1 MPTPAKPTVTT
12 LECPLRSQRV
22 SFRLVDEHGQGS
34 PYAGL
39 SYRLHDKSGQI
50 YEGALD
56 GDGYAQISN
65 LSCGSLILD
74 ISSPYVASPDSWYD
88 VLSNR
93 ELFAI
98 PLTAL
103 QVAAEQSPFGP
114 RNSDGRTY
122 LAEERAA
129 TENAKF
135 LRVEVNDFVAAKGH
149 LPDPDIDWRPNPSND
164 FKQNAAGSQ
173 SNKLGIALE
182 PNQHHILEV
191 KALRAYSPLL
201 SRDQSFCAL
210 NAHQLAV
217 LSVCAYA
224 PFSEEKPFLKPYQS
238 LPPPYSKPGCIGH
251 VFRECMA
258 RGSKPTQFEPIKPKQ
273 TKQTKPP
280 EIHHLLYE
288 EVPYSK
294 RLEIMPYDPKRYQ
307 AEAAKGWRN
316 PEDVH
321 FLYHEETHTQGF
333 ITHNDKLVL
342 ISLRG
347 TEMKV
352 PFSDVFKDLDAR
364 QVRYEGYEKQD
375 THEAQA
381 HRGFHDAFLAA
392 RNFVDRYL
400 KEFYQPDLHIIVCG
414 HSLGGAIA
422 LLLGEW
428 LRHNWSKNLQVYTYG
443 APRAGDHA
451 FVRRAQELVHHR
463 LVNHQDPI
471 PSVPSAWMD
480 VEWKLALPAS
490 FLISSTPAAG
500 ITLFL
505 AGLINLRGDPF
516 EHHGEQWHFVP
527 RQEGGSLLWQPGCEA
542 LSEQSCA
549 QYANEVAVRGDM
561 PKRAG
566 FLKQLANGDQH
577 YIGTAYAPA
586 ALTNLL
592 RWNASLARQ
601 GSLFTTAET
610 ARLRGYVELLEQR
623 MADWKPVSF
632 GQFKNAIRT
641 RFEPRFYN
649 KSDIELRKIY
659 DQGVV
664 LARTV
669 STEQQARLRDL
680 RRKLAQAQRPITA
693 RQVFGEFADR
703 EDLANLIDEWRMQTE
718 VRKAEQIAYVR
729 TPFGAP
735 ALA

>member
-1 MPTPAKPTVTT
+1 MPTPTKPVET
-12 LECPLRSQRV
+12 LQCPQRSHWV

-39 SYRLHDKSGQI
+39 IYQLHASEGQI
-50 YEGALD
+50 FSGVLD
-56 GDGYAQISN
+56 DEGYAKVDGLFLGVPTLDLSSQEVGDLDPWYKTLIIRKSFRLPLSAIQI
-65 LSCGSLILD
+65 
-74 ISSPYVASPDSWYD
+74 
-88 VLSNR
+88 
-93 ELFAI
+93 
-98 PLTAL
+98 
-103 QVAAEQSPFGP
+103 AAEQSPLGP
-114 RNSDGRTY
+114 RNSDGKTY
-122 LAEERAA
+122 LAAERAA
-129 TENAKF
+129 AENAKF
-135 LRVEVNDFVAAKGH
+135 LRVEVSDFVEAKGH
-149 LPDPDIDWRPNPSND
+149 LPDRDPKWQPRPSTD
-164 FKQNAAGSQ
+164 LQQNAELDG
-173 SNKLGIALE
+173 KPGIALE
-182 PNQHHILEV
+182 PCQHHVLEV

-273 TKQTKPP
+273 TKPP

-294 RLEIMPYDPKRYQ
+294 RLEIMPYDPRRYQ

-392 RNFVDRYL
+392 RDFVDRYL

-490 FLISSTPAAG
+490 FLISSTPVAG
-500 ITLFL
+500 ITLL
-505 AGLINLRGDPF
+505 VAGLINLRGDPF

-527 RQEGGSLLWQPGCEA
+527 RQEGASLLWQPGCEA
-542 LSEQSCA
+542 LSEASCA

-669 STEQQARLRDL
+669 STEQQTRLRDL

-693 RQVFGEFADR
+693 QQVFGEFADR
-703 EDLANLIDEWRMQTE
+703 EDLATLIDEWRMQTE
-718 VRKAEQIAYVR
+718 IRKAEQIAYVR

>member
-1 MPTPAKPTVTT
+1 MPGSEENQTET
-12 LECPLRSQRV
+12 LDCPLGNLWA
-22 SFRLVDEHGQGS
+22 SFRLVDEYGRGS

-39 SYRLHDKSGQI
+39 NYRLWDRKGKALT
-50 YEGALD
+50 GALD
-56 GDGYAQISN
+56 NDGFARIEN
-65 LSCGSLILD
+65 LTAGVTRLDLSMLDPGTPGS
-74 ISSPYVASPDSWYD
+74 YYE
-88 VLSNR
+88 
-93 ELFAI
+93 ELTIRSDFKL
-98 PLTAL
+98 PLTML
-103 QVAAEQSPFGP
+103 QIAAEQSSFGP
-114 RNSDGRTY
+114 RTSDGQTY
-122 LAEERAA
+122 LAERRAA
-129 TENAKF
+129 AENARL
-135 LRVEVNDFVAAKGH
+135 LRVEVSDFVEAKGH
-149 LPDPDIDWRPNPSND
+149 LPDRDPKWQPRPSRD
-164 FKQNAAGSQ
+164 LQQNAELDG
-173 SNKLGIALE
+173 KPGIALE
-182 PNQHHILEV
+182 SNQHYVLEV

-201 SRDQSFCAL
+201 SRDKSFCAL
-210 NAHQLAV
+210 NAYQLAV
-217 LSVCAYA
+217 LSYCTYA
-224 PFSEEKPFLKPYQS
+224 PFSKEKPLTKPYQS
-238 LPPPYSKPGCIGH
+238 LPPPYSLPGSIGH
-251 VFRECMA
+251 VLRESLG
-258 RGSKPTQFEPIKPKQ
+258 RGVKATQFEVGKPEKV
-273 TKQTKPP
+273 PH
-280 EIHHLLYE
+280 HHLLYE
-288 EVPYSK
+288 EVPYSQ
-294 RLEIMPYDPKRYQ
+294 RLEVMPYDPKRYQ

-316 PEDVH
+316 PENVH

-347 TEMKV
+347 TEIKV

-392 RNFVDRYL
+392 KKFAHRYL
-400 KEFYQPDLHIIVCG
+400 EAFYRPELSIIVCG

-443 APRAGDHA
+443 APRAGDRA
-451 FVRRAQELVHHR
+451 FVQRAQELVHHR

-649 KSDIELRKIY
+649 KSDIELRKIH

-703 EDLANLIDEWRMQTE
+703 EDLATLIDEWRMQTE
-718 VRKAEQIAYVR
+718 IRKAEQIAYVR